1 MDPASPVQ
9 ATSDDDPTMVFVTPK
24 GEIHV
29 AKEVCVQP
37 EQETSPP
44 GNDELV
50 Q

>member
-9 ATSDDDPTMVFVTPK
+9 ETSNKDPIMVMVTPK
-24 GEIHV
+24 GEFCV
-29 AKEVCVQP
+29 AKEVYVKP
-37 EQETSPP
+37 EQETSSP